1 MSSDADKTACDATP
15 SEELRRQIMDSRV
28 PKNEREWWASREI
41 ERLERWK
48 SEQLLVESKWN
59 PQRVAQLLGIGLGQ
73 DIRPNIEPKIVAL
86 KNSHKL
92 LLDAC
97 AEFVR
102 KVENG
107 KARSRRSY
115 KQMKAAIETA
125 KTL

>member
-48 SEQLLVESKWN
+48 AEQLLVESKWD
-59 PQRVAQLLGIGLGQ
+59 PQRVAKLLGMVCGQ
-73 DIRPNIEPKIVAL
+73 DIRPNIEPKIIAL
-86 KNSHKL
+86 QHSHKL

-97 AEFVR
+97 VEFVR

-107 KARSRRSY
+107 EARSKRSY
-115 KQMKAAIETA
+115 EQMKAAIETA
-125 KTL
+125 KKL